1 MKYKINRDFSLKGI
15 KYRTGDITEIPAVS
29 SVRLIKNGLVS
40 EVKAAPKPKKK
51 AKKGDYTPQT
61 IKRRLVVDLK
71 PATKTKQRNIIPQ
84 VIKDKNKK

>member
-29 SVRLIKNGLVS
+29 SVRLLKSGLVS

-51 AKKGDYTPQT
+51 AKKED
-61 IKRRLVVDLK
+61 D
-71 PATKTKQRNIIPQ
+71 
-84 VIKDKNKK
+84 

>member
-40 EVKAAPKPKKK
+40 EVKAAPEPKKK
-51 AKKGDYTPQT
+51 AKKGD
-61 IKRRLVVDLK
+61 K
-71 PATKTKQRNIIPQ
+71 
-84 VIKDKNKK
+84 